1 MKNTLYHLDDWLT
14 TQDFPFFSKIT
25 ERDDDVLHDHTFFE
39 IFYLLDGS
47 ICHELNGEIQ
57 SLRVGDM
64 LFLHPSDKHIFLREE
79 KQHCS
84 HRDIIMRKEFFKS
97 MCDFISDDLY
107 DRFVSEKTQKLFNID
122 NGKIRELEETFTAIS
137 DMSAL
142 KNNKSIALS
151 IAKATC
157 TGLIGMLLNT
167 KIENGEPDWF
177 NSLLRRLSDPAVM
190 FQGWDIILSPFFFS
204 REHICRVFKAK
215 TGKTLTEY
223 LNDQR
228 LILAA
233 NRLAYSDDTVLSV
246 CMNHGFSSVAYF
258 NSLFKKKYGVS
269 PRDFRKQL
277 RNRKAD

>member
-14 TQDFPFFSKIT
+14 SPDFPFFSKIT
-25 ERDDDVLHDHTFFE
+25 EREDNVLHDHTFFE

-57 SLRVGDM
+57 SLRAGDM
-64 LFLHPSDKHIFLREE
+64 LFLQPSDRHIFLRED

-84 HRDIIMRKEFFKS
+84 HRDIVMRKEFFKS
-97 MCDFISDDLY
+97 MCDFLSDDLY
-107 DRFVSEKTQKLFNID
+107 ERFVSGKTQKMFTAD
-122 NGKIRELEETFTAIS
+122 NGKMRELEETFNAIS
-137 DMSAL
+137 GMSAL
-142 KNNKSIALS
+142 KNNKSVALS
-151 IAKATC
+151 MAKATC

-167 KIENGEPDWF
+167 KSDDGEPDWF
-177 NSLLRRLSDPAVM
+177 DSLLKRLSDPSVM
-190 FQGWDIILSPFFFS
+190 SQGWDNILSPFFFS

-223 LNDQR
+223 LNEQR
-228 LILAA
+228 LIQAA

-246 CMNHGFSSVAYF
+246 CMNLGFSSVAYF

-277 RNRKAD
+277 RMDK